1 MPLSFLS
8 QVVTLGCFGVVAN
21 CIKFE
26 ILASLGPEEEQPPS
40 GWRFAQLEV
49 AAALIDHFND
59 DDFYD
64 DGENF
69 LKILMILMTNTI
81 NLTIMTIFM
90 LMKMPLCHRQ
100 LLYTLSDGCDE

>member
-1 MPLSFLS
+1 MPSTFLS

-26 ILASLGPEEEQPPS
+26 ILASLGPEEERPPS

-69 LKILMILMTNTI
+69 LMILMILMI
-81 NLTIMTIFM
+81 LMNLTILMTRVQ
-90 LMKMPLCHRQ
+90 PLTWVTTSQ
-100 LLYTLSDGCDE
+100 GFPT

>member
-1 MPLSFLS
+1 MPSTFLS

-59 DDFYD
+59 GGFYDDDD

-69 LKILMILMTNTI
+69 LKILMILMILIILIILMILMTRVQPLTWVTI
-81 NLTIMTIFM
+81 SQGFPT
-90 LMKMPLCHRQ
+90 
-100 LLYTLSDGCDE
+100 

>member
-1 MPLSFLS
+1 MFIRSIIYALTLLS

-69 LKILMILMTNTI
+69 LMILIILMILMTRVQP
-81 NLTIMTIFM
+81 LTWVTTSQGF
-90 LMKMPLCHRQ
+90 P
-100 LLYTLSDGCDE
+100 T